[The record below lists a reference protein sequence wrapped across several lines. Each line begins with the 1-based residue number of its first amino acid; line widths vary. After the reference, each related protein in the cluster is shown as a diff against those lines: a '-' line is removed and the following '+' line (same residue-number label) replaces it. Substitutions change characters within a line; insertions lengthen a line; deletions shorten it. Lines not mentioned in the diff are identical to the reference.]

1 MKEVAVFIMKCKHI
15 GMEAV
20 CEFLDPFLNYS
31 VMRVPISSSCS
42 RYLRNLVS
50 TMMAFCCSSPED
62 AIPIIKLL
70 AGRLKYIPCKNA
82 EVSLYSS

>member
-20 CEFLDPFLNYS
+20 CEFLNPFFNYS
-31 VMRVPISSSCS
+31 VMGVPVSSSCS

-50 TMMAFCCSSPED
+50 TMMAFCCSSPEE

-70 AGRLKYIPCKNA
+70 TGHLKYIPCKNA